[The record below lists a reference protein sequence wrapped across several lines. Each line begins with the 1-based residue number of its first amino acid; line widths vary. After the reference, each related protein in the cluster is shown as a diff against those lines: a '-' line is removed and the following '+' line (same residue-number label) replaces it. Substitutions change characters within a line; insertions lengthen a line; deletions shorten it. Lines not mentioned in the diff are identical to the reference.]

1 MPARRG
7 AGWRAAGALGL
18 VVAVGAGGGWAAG
31 AGAGGGALDALE
43 AALEAQR
50 GALSALSASL
60 EAQQAALASLREEQG
75 GGGAPSRR
83 GLSEEDSGK
92 PAWRAPAG
100 DSGPRRRGRGR
111 LGPPSWDDF
120 LRPMAVIRVPGG
132 AGRAVVLPQADKQG
146 LGR

>member
-1 MPARRG
+1 M
-7 AGWRAAGALGL
+7 AGALGL
-18 VVAVGAGGGWAAG
+18 VIAVGAGGGWAAG
-31 AGAGGGALDALE
+31 EGAGGGALDALE

-83 GLSEEDSGK
+83 VLSGENSEPST
-92 PAWRAPAG
+92 WRAPAG
-100 DSGPRRRGRGR
+100 DDSGPRRRGRGR
-111 LGPPSWDDF
+111 LGPASWDDF
-120 LRPMAVIRVPGG
+120 LRPMAVIRVPEG